1 MGVATSMQINI
12 HFQFDWYQKTQT
24 PKAGMLTRS
33 KNIQCFIG
41 AFSPKPN
48 ACRNGGETA
57 QRFCRP
63 APKGRIA
70 GSC

>member
-1 MGVATSMQINI
+1 MNGFAIAVPE
-12 HFQFDWYQKTQT
+12 K
-24 PKAGMLTRS
+24 
-33 KNIQCFIG
+33 KNMMISSIFILS
-41 AFSPKPN
+41 AN

-70 GSC
+70 GSCSVLS